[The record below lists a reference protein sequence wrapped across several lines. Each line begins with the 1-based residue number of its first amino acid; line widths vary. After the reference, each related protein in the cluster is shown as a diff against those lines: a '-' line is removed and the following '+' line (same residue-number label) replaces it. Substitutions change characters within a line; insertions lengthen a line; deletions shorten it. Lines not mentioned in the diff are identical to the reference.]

1 MKRSSSS
8 ELTLAIRAGPTRCQV
23 RPASLVFASVAPASS
38 RRATQPTN
46 SVRTSNA
53 VTWPARGGDV
63 SPRVDDALG
72 VAGDVAI
79 AVGAGEVVGAAMF
92 DEHAAAKAVSAR
104 STT

>member
-8 ELTLAIRAGPTRCQV
+8 ELTLAIRAGLTRCQV

-38 RRATQPTN
+38 RRATQPTS

-53 VTWPARGGDV
+53 VTWPASGGDV

-79 AVGAGEVVGAAMF
+79 AVGAAMF
-92 DEHAAAKAVSAR
+92 DEHAAAKAVRAR
-104 STT
+104 SATRTRT